1 METPRKSVNPLSLNA
16 MPSVPFKR
24 TAAVLA
30 LASLLS
36 ACSVLQE
43 DKIDYKSA
51 AKAPTLEIP
60 PDLTQL
66 RKESRFAIESTSATA
81 SGFQNAGSRV
91 VDAGTAANSLGPVR
105 IERQGNQRWLVT
117 SLPADKVW
125 EPLREF
131 WTSNGF
137 VLVTDAADVGIM
149 ETEWA
154 ENRAKLPQ
162 DFIRKTLGKVLDSLY
177 STGERDKFRT
187 RVERNAQ
194 GGADIFITHRGMI
207 ENYADAQKDRTIWQP
222 RPSDPELEIEF
233 LRRLMVKLGTS
244 PEAAK
249 TATAAAPANVA
260 DTSSQVSKLNGQPV
274 IVLQDSFD
282 RTWRRTG
289 VALDRSGF
297 TVEDRDRMAGVYFV
311 RYVATGTSSEP
322 TGFLGRLFSSK
333 KDTPSTLTKYQISVI
348 SSGENQSVVR
358 VLTASGQPEP
368 SAESAERILKL
379 IAAELR

>member
-1 METPRKSVNPLSLNA
+1 MSSA
-16 MPSVPFKR
+16 PFKH
-24 TAAVLA
+24 TATVLA

-36 ACSVLQE
+36 GCSLMQE

-51 AKAPTLEIP
+51 VKAPTLEVP

-66 RKESRFAIESTSATA
+66 RKESRYALESTSATA
-81 SGFQNAGSRV
+81 SGFQNAGTRV
-91 VDAGTAANSLGPVR
+91 AGAGTASNELGQVR
-105 IERQGNQRWLVT
+105 MERQGNQRWLVA
-117 SLPADKVW
+117 SMPADKVW

-137 VLVTDAADVGIM
+137 VLVTDAPDVGIM

-162 DFIRKTLGKVLDSLY
+162 DLIRKTLGKVLDSLY

-194 GGADIFITHRGMI
+194 GGVEIYITHRGMV
-207 ENYADAQKDRTIWQP
+207 ENYADAQKERIIWQP

-249 TATAAAPANVA
+249 TANAAPTAA
-260 DTSSQVSKLNGQPV
+260 TTGSQVTNLNGQAV
-274 IVLQDSFD
+274 IVLQDSMD
-282 RTWRRTG
+282 RAWRRTG

-297 TVEDRDRMAGVYFV
+297 TVEDRDRSAGVYFV
-311 RYVATGTSSEP
+311 RYVAAGTTGEP

-333 KDTPSTLTKYQISVI
+333 KDTPSTLTKYQIKLTP
-348 SSGENQSVVR
+348 SGENQSTLR
-358 VLTASGQPEP
+358 VLAASGQPEP
-368 SAESAERILKL
+368 SAQDAERILKL
-379 IAAELR
+379 IATELR

>member
-1 METPRKSVNPLSLNA
+1 MDTPRIFVNPLFFNA
-16 MPSVPFKR
+16 MPTLPFKR
-24 TAAVLA
+24 TATVLA
-30 LASLLS
+30 LATLLS
-36 ACSVLQE
+36 GCSALQE

-51 AKAPTLEIP
+51 AKAPTLEVP

-66 RKESRFAIESTSATA
+66 RKESRFALESTSNTA

-91 VDAGTAANSLGPVR
+91 VDAGTAANALGPVR
-105 IERQGNQRWLVT
+105 IERQGNQRWLVA

-131 WTSNGF
+131 WTGNGF
-137 VLVTDAADVGIM
+137 VLTTDAPDIGVM

-162 DFIRKTLGKVLDSLY
+162 DFVRRTLGKVLDSLY

-194 GGADIFITHRGMI
+194 GGVEIYITHRGMI
-207 ENYADAQKDRTIWQP
+207 ENYTDSQKSSTIWQP

-244 PEAAK
+244 PESAK
-249 TATAAAPANVA
+249 TATAVVSAA
-260 DTSSQVSKLNGQPV
+260 DTGSQVSNLQGQPV
-274 IVLQDSFD
+274 IVLPDNLD
-282 RTWRRTG
+282 RAWRRTG

-297 TVEDRDRMAGVYFV
+297 TVEDRDRSAGVYFV
-311 RYVATGTSSEP
+311 RYVAAGTTNEP
-322 TGFLGRLFSSK
+322 TGFLGRLFSSQQ
-333 KDTPSTLTKYQISVI
+333 DVPSTLTKYQISI
-348 SSGENQSVVR
+348 TSSGDNQSTLR
-358 VLTASGQPEP
+358 VLTASGQPEA
-368 SAESAERILKL
+368 SGQDAERILKL

>member
-1 METPRKSVNPLSLNA
+1 M
-16 MPSVPFKR
+16 
-24 TAAVLA
+24 
-30 LASLLS
+30 
-36 ACSVLQE
+36 LQE
-43 DKIDYKSA
+43 DKLDYQSA
-51 AKAPTLEIP
+51 AKAPTLEVP

-66 RKESRFAIESTSATA
+66 RKESRFSIESTSATA

-91 VDAGTAANSLGPVR
+91 VDAGTAANALGAVR
-105 IERQGNQRWLVT
+105 IERQGSQRWLVA

-137 VLVTDAADVGIM
+137 VLVTDEPDVGIM

-187 RVERNAQ
+187 RVERNPQ
-194 GGADIFITHRGMI
+194 GGVEIYITHRGMI
-207 ENYADAQKDRTIWQP
+207 ENFADAQKDRTIWQP

-244 PEAAK
+244 PESAK
-249 TATAAAPANVA
+249 TATAVVAAT
-260 DTSSQVSKLNGQPV
+260 DMGSQVTRLNGQPV
-274 IVLQDSFD
+274 IVLPDNLD
-282 RTWRRTG
+282 RAWRRTG

-297 TVEDRDRMAGVYFV
+297 TVEDRDRSTGVYFV
-311 RYVATGTSSEP
+311 RYVAAGNNAEP
-322 TGFLGRLFSSK
+322 SGFLGRLFGSK
-333 KDTPSTLTKYQISVI
+333 KDTPSTLSKYQISLTT
-348 SSGENQSVVR
+348 SGDNQSTLR
-358 VLTASGQPEP
+358 VLTTAGQPEP
-368 SAESAERILKL
+368 STQDAERILKL
-379 IAAELR
+379 IATELR

>member
-1 METPRKSVNPLSLNA
+1 MS
-16 MPSVPFKR
+16 SVPFKH
-24 TAAVLA
+24 TATVLA
-30 LASLLS
+30 LATLLS

-66 RKESRFAIESTSATA
+66 RKESRYAIESTSATA
-81 SGFQNAGSRV
+81 SGFQNASSRV
-91 VDAGTAANSLGPVR
+91 VDAGTAANALGPVR
-105 IERQGNQRWLVT
+105 IERQGNQRWLVS

-162 DFIRKTLGKVLDSLY
+162 DFIRKTLGKVLDSFY

-194 GGADIFITHRGMI
+194 GGTDIFITHRGMI
-207 ENYADAQKDRTIWQP
+207 ENYADAQKERTIWQP
-222 RPSDPELEIEF
+222 RASDPELEIEF
-233 LRRLMVKLGTS
+233 MRRLMVKLGTS
-244 PEAAK
+244 PEMAK
-249 TATAAAPANVA
+249 TAGTATAATANVSEA
-260 DTSSQVSKLNGQPV
+260 GSQVSTVNGQAV

-282 RTWRRTG
+282 RAWRRTG

-311 RYVATGTSSEP
+311 RYVAAGTSSEP
-322 TGFLGRLFSSK
+322 TGFLGRIFSSK
-333 KDTPSTLTKYQISVI
+333 KDTPSTLTKYQIKVI
-348 SSGENQSVVR
+348 SSRENQSAIR
-358 VLTASGQPEP
+358 VLTATGQPEP
-368 SAESAERILKL
+368 SAQDAERILKL

>member
-1 METPRKSVNPLSLNA
+1 MKILSFNT
-16 MPSVPFKR
+16 MSSVPFKR
-24 TAAVLA
+24 TASVMA

-36 ACSVLQE
+36 ACSVLEE

-51 AKAPTLEIP
+51 AKATTLEVP

-66 RKESRFAIESTSATA
+66 RKESRYAIESTSATA
-81 SGFQNAGSRV
+81 SGFQSAGNRV
-91 VDAGTAANSLGPVR
+91 VDAGTAANALGPVR
-105 IERQGNQRWLVT
+105 IERQGNQRWLVAN
-117 SLPADKVW
+117 LPADKVW

-162 DFIRKTLGKVLDSLY
+162 DFIRKSLGRVLDSLY

-194 GGADIFITHRGMI
+194 GGVDIYITHRGLV

-233 LRRLMVKLGTS
+233 LRRLMVKLGTT
-244 PEAAK
+244 PESAAAA
-249 TATAAAPANVA
+249 ATANKTVNSA
-260 DTSSQVSKLNGQPV
+260 DKGSQVTQINGQPV
-274 IVLQDSFD
+274 IVLQDSLD
-282 RTWRRTG
+282 RAWRRTG

-297 TVEDRDRMAGVYFV
+297 TVEDRDRSTGVYFV
-311 RYVATGTSSEP
+311 RYVAAGTSAESS
-322 TGFLGRLFSSK
+322 GFLGRLFGGK
-333 KDTPSTLTKYQISVI
+333 KDTPSTLTKYQISLI
-348 SSGENQSVVR
+348 SSGDNQSTLR
-358 VLTASGQPEP
+358 VLTATGQPEP
-368 SAESAERILKL
+368 SAQDAEKILKL

>member
-1 METPRKSVNPLSLNA
+1 MNPLIFNA
-16 MPSVPFKR
+16 MSIAPFKR
-24 TAAVLA
+24 TATVLA

-43 DKIDYKSA
+43 EKIDYKSA
-51 AKAPTLEIP
+51 AKAPTLEVP

-66 RKESRFAIESTSATA
+66 RKESRYAIESTSATA

-91 VDAGTAANSLGPVR
+91 VDAGTAANALGPVR
-105 IERQGNQRWLVT
+105 IERQGNQRWLVAN
-117 SLPADKVW
+117 LPADKVW

-131 WTSNGF
+131 WSSNGF
-137 VLVTDAADVGIM
+137 ELVTDAADIGIM

-162 DFIRKTLGKVLDSLY
+162 DFIRKALGKVLDSFY

-194 GGADIFITHRGMI
+194 GGVEIYITHRGLI
-207 ENYADAQKDRTIWQP
+207 ENYADAQKERTIWQP

-249 TATAAAPANVA
+249 NTLAKAATAN
-260 DTSSQVSKLNGQPV
+260 TGSQVSSLNGQPV
-274 IVLQDSFD
+274 IVLQDNLD
-282 RTWRRTG
+282 RAWRRTG

-297 TVEDRDRMAGVYFV
+297 TVEDRDRTSGVYFV
-311 RYVATGTSSEP
+311 RYVAAGTSSET
-322 TGFLGRLFSSK
+322 TGFFGRLFGGK
-333 KDTPSTLTKYQISVI
+333 KDIPSTLTKYQISLI
-348 SSGENQSVVR
+348 SSGESQSTLR
-358 VLTASGQPEP
+358 VLNASGQPEP
-368 SAESAERILKL
+368 SAQDAERILKL

>member
-1 METPRKSVNPLSLNA
+1 MDSPRKFVNPLFFNA
-16 MPSVPFKR
+16 MSSAPFKR
-24 TAAVLA
+24 TATVLA

-51 AKAPTLEIP
+51 AKAPTLEVP

-66 RKESRFAIESTSATA
+66 RKESRYAIESTSATA

-91 VDAGTAANSLGPVR
+91 VDAGTAANALGPVR
-105 IERQGNQRWLVT
+105 IERQGNQRWLVA
-117 SLPADKVW
+117 SLPADKIW

-137 VLVTDAADVGIM
+137 VLVTDAPDVGIM

-162 DFIRKTLGKVLDSLY
+162 DFIRRTLGKVLDSFY
-177 STGERDKFRT
+177 STAERDKFRT

-194 GGADIFITHRGMI
+194 GGVEIYITHRGMV
-207 ENYADAQKDRTIWQP
+207 ENYADVQKDRTIWQP

-233 LRRLMVKLGTS
+233 LRRLMVKLGSS

-249 TATAAAPANVA
+249 TATVTASAA
-260 DTSSQVSKLNGQPV
+260 DTGSQVSSINGQPV
-274 IVLQDSFD
+274 IVLQDNLD
-282 RTWRRTG
+282 RAWRRTG

-297 TVEDRDRMAGVYFV
+297 TVEDRDRSAGVYFV
-311 RYVATGTSSEP
+311 RYVAAGTSTEP
-322 TGFLGRLFSSK
+322 TGLLGRLFGSK
-333 KDTPSTLTKYQISVI
+333 KDTPSTLTKYQINLVA
-348 SSGENQSVVR
+348 SGENQTSLR
-358 VLTASGQPEP
+358 VLTVSGQPEP
-368 SAESAERILKL
+368 SAQDAERILKL

>member
-1 METPRKSVNPLSLNA
+1 MDTPRIFVNPLFFNA
-16 MPSVPFKR
+16 MSSAPFKR
-24 TAAVLA
+24 TATVLA

-66 RKESRFAIESTSATA
+66 RKESRYAIESTSSTA

-91 VDAGTAANSLGPVR
+91 VDAGTAANALGPVR

-117 SLPADKVW
+117 SLPADKIW

-137 VLVTDAADVGIM
+137 VLVTDAPDVGIM

-162 DFIRKTLGKVLDSLY
+162 DFIRRTLGKVLDSFY

-187 RVERNAQ
+187 RVERNTQ
-194 GGADIFITHRGMI
+194 GGVEIYITHRGMI
-207 ENYADAQKDRTIWQP
+207 ENYADSQKSSTIWQP

-233 LRRLMVKLGTS
+233 LRRLMVKLGTA
-244 PEAAK
+244 PETAK
-249 TATAAAPANVA
+249 TATALVNAPEANII
-260 DTSSQVSKLNGQPV
+260 SRINGQPV
-274 IVLQDSFD
+274 ILLQDNLD
-282 RTWRRTG
+282 RSWRRTG

-297 TVEDRDRMAGVYFV
+297 TVEDRDRSAGVFFV
-311 RYVATGTSSEP
+311 RYVAAGTSRDS
-322 TGFLGRLFSSK
+322 TGLLGRLLSSK
-333 KDTPSTLTKYQISVI
+333 KDTPSTLTKYQISLTAT
-348 SSGENQSVVR
+348 GENQSTLR
-358 VLTASGQPEP
+358 VLTATGQPEP
-368 SAESAERILKL
+368 SAQDAERILKL
-379 IAAELR
+379 IATELR

>member
-1 METPRKSVNPLSLNA
+1 
-16 MPSVPFKR
+16 MPIVPFKR

-30 LASLLS
+30 LAGLLGG
-36 ACSVLQE
+36 CSVLQE
-43 DKIDYKSA
+43 DKVDYKSA
-51 AKAPTLEIP
+51 AKATTLEIP

-66 RKESRFAIESTSATA
+66 RKESRYAIESSSATA

-91 VDAGTAANSLGPVR
+91 VDAGTATNALGPIR
-105 IERQGNQRWLVT
+105 IERQGNQRWLVA
-117 SLPADKVW
+117 SLPADKIW

-137 VLVTDAADVGIM
+137 VLVTDAPDVGIM

-194 GGADIFITHRGMI
+194 GGVEIYITHRGMV

-244 PEAAK
+244 PDSAK
-249 TATAAAPANVA
+249 TATAVVAAA
-260 DTSSQVSKLNGQPV
+260 DTGSQVSSLNGQPV
-274 IVLQDSFD
+274 IALADNLD
-282 RTWRRTG
+282 RAWRRTG

-297 TVEDRDRMAGVYFV
+297 TVEDRDRSAGVYFV
-311 RYVATGTSSEP
+311 RYVAAGTSAEP

-333 KDTPSTLTKYQISVI
+333 KDTPSTLTKYQIKLT
-348 SSGENQSVVR
+348 SSGENQSTLR
-358 VLTASGQPEP
+358 VLTASGQPES
-368 SAESAERILKL
+368 SAQDAERILKL

>member
-1 METPRKSVNPLSLNA
+1 MDTPRIFVNPLIFNA
-16 MPSVPFKR
+16 MYSAPFKR
-24 TAAVLA
+24 TATVLA

-66 RKESRFAIESTSATA
+66 RKESRYAIESSSSTA

-91 VDAGTAANSLGPVR
+91 VDAGTASNELGPVKM
-105 IERQGNQRWLVT
+105 ERQGNQRWLVA

-137 VLVTDAADVGIM
+137 VLVTDAPDVGIM

-187 RVERNAQ
+187 RIERNVQ
-194 GGADIFITHRGMI
+194 GGVEIYITHRGMI

-244 PEAAK
+244 PESAK
-249 TATAAAPANVA
+249 AATAVVAAA
-260 DTSSQVSKLNGQPV
+260 DTGSQVSNLNGQPM
-274 IVLQDSFD
+274 IALADNMD
-282 RTWRRTG
+282 RAWRRTG

-297 TVEDRDRMAGVYFV
+297 TVEDRDRSAGVYFV
-311 RYVATGTSSEP
+311 RYVAAGTSGEP
-322 TGFLGRLFSSK
+322 TGFLGRLFGSK
-333 KDTPSTLTKYQISVI
+333 KDTPSTLTKYQIKLT
-348 SSGENQSVVR
+348 SSGENQSTLR

-368 SAESAERILKL
+368 SAQDAERILKL

>member
-1 METPRKSVNPLSLNA
+1 MDSPRKFVNPLFFNA
-16 MPSVPFKR
+16 MSSAPFKR
-24 TAAVLA
+24 TATVLA

-43 DKIDYKSA
+43 DKLDYQSA
-51 AKAPTLEIP
+51 AKAPTLEVP

-81 SGFQNAGSRV
+81 SVFKNASTRV
-91 VDAGTAANSLGPVR
+91 VDAGTAANALGPVR
-105 IERQGNQRWLVT
+105 IERQGSQRWLVA

-137 VLVTDAADVGIM
+137 VLVTDAPDFGIM

-187 RVERNAQ
+187 RVERNPQ
-194 GGADIFITHRGMI
+194 GGVEIYITHRGMI
-207 ENYADAQKDRTIWQP
+207 ENFADAQKDRTIWQP

-244 PEAAK
+244 PESAK
-249 TATAAAPANVA
+249 TATAVVAAA
-260 DTSSQVSKLNGQPV
+260 DMGSQVTRLNGQPV
-274 IVLQDSFD
+274 IVLPDNLD
-282 RTWRRTG
+282 RAWRRTG

-297 TVEDRDRMAGVYFV
+297 TVEDRDRSAGVYFV
-311 RYVATGTSSEP
+311 RYVAAGTNAEP
-322 TGFLGRLFSSK
+322 TGFLGRLFGSK
-333 KDTPSTLTKYQISVI
+333 KDTPSTLSKYQISLTT
-348 SSGENQSVVR
+348 SGDNQSTLR
-358 VLTASGQPEP
+358 VLTTAGQPEP
-368 SAESAERILKL
+368 STQDAERILKL
-379 IAAELR
+379 IATELR